1 MTITTKDLSEAGRRV
16 FEGYLAL
23 GDPHGLRLGSKTER
37 SRAEERAL
45 RMVESDVHNGDRR
58 LLVGHEPAPPG
69 PQEGSGLREALQAA
83 GLPLT
88 PRAVEAAMADHQE
101 LVAFGLTSL
110 EATQS
115 AVRLAR
121 KRAGIK
127 GGTR

>member
-1 MTITTKDLSEAGRRV
+1 
-16 FEGYLAL
+16 
-23 GDPHGLRLGSKTER
+23 
-37 SRAEERAL
+37 
-45 RMVESDVHNGDRR
+45 
-58 LLVGHEPAPPG
+58 
-69 PQEGSGLREALQAA
+69 
-83 GLPLT
+83 
-88 PRAVEAAMADHQE
+88 MADHQE